1 MRISA
6 SRKCCSHWQDLKL
19 LWRQQ
24 SKLNYIN
31 KKQTNGKREKLEL
44 KKEEL
49 ENEKLSHEYSCF
61 VLSYVEIMTQY

>member
-31 KKQTNGKREKLEL
+31 KKQTNVKCEKLEL

-49 ENEKLSHEYSCF
+49 ENEK
-61 VLSYVEIMTQY
+61 

>member
-19 LWRQQ
+19 LWGQQ

-31 KKQTNGKREKLEL
+31 KKQTNVKREKLEL

-49 ENEKLSHEYSCF
+49 
-61 VLSYVEIMTQY
+61 TGG